1 MLPGSW
7 ALRDRACLSLEQ
19 AWQGC
24 AWPASSTN
32 GAGAAFKRAP
42 VRGPIAG
49 LTRSPVHPELC
60 EPRQAPSLLQALV
73 SPSLALQ
80 GLQRKLG

>member
-1 MLPGSW
+1 MPGPPHPQMERE
-7 ALRDRACLSLEQ
+7 LHFR
-19 AWQGC
+19 
-24 AWPASSTN
+24 
-32 GAGAAFKRAP
+32 RAP